1 LRAGARDCDPR
12 PLRLLLAHVA
22 GRRRSH
28 AGRPT
33 SRVGLHGNYSSGGG
47 LLPEAPQKLRD
58 WIVHRAPD
66 VDQTLMEK
74 WIHLPSNKWMMYFY
88 NDKAELCQNGA
99 CTPVDGRTARNA
111 GLSTR

>member
-1 LRAGARDCDPR
+1 
-12 PLRLLLAHVA
+12 
-22 GRRRSH
+22 
-28 AGRPT
+28 
-33 SRVGLHGNYSSGGG
+33 
-47 LLPEAPQKLRD
+47 
-58 WIVHRAPD
+58 
-66 VDQTLMEK
+66 MEK

>member
-1 LRAGARDCDPR
+1 M
-12 PLRLLLAHVA
+12 
-22 GRRRSH
+22 
-28 AGRPT
+28 
-33 SRVGLHGNYSSGGG
+33 
-47 LLPEAPQKLRD
+47 PEAPQKLRD